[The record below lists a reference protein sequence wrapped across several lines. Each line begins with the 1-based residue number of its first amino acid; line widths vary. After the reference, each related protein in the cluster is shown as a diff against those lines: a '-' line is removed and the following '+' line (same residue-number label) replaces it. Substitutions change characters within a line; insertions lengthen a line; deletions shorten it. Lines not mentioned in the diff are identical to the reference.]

1 MISESVS
8 ILISAGL
15 TLMAFSILYRENRA
29 FRIAEYMYVGAGT
42 GYGAVLS
49 AKYVYD
55 NVWIPVTKGE
65 TVWLLPFL
73 FSLPL
78 YFYFSKRYSWIYRI
92 PMAAIIGVG
101 TGVIVAADFKSR
113 FTEQIRMTILP
124 LFTAKDLYG
133 SFNNIIIVFGVLGAL
148 MFFYFSREP
157 KGPIRVLTTYGK
169 YILMA
174 SFGAAFGQS
183 FMGRLSLV
191 IGRFQTLFEWPAWIL
206 VLTAFGI
213 VAISVMRDLSSKKK
227 PRSSA

>member
-1 MISESVS
+1 MISESFS

-42 GYGAVLS
+42 GYGVVLS

-55 NVWIPVTKGE
+55 NVWIPVTKGQ
-65 TVWLLPFL
+65 TVWLLPLL

-78 YFYFSKRYSWIYRI
+78 YFYFSKKHSWIYRI

-133 SFNNIIIVFGVLGAL
+133 SLNNIIIVFGVLGAL

-157 KGPIRVLTTYGK
+157 KGPVKALTTYGK

-174 SFGAAFGQS
+174 TFGAAFGQS

-206 VLTAFGI
+206 ILIAFGI
-213 VAISVMRDLSSKKK
+213 MTISVMRDRSSQKK
-227 PRSSA
+227 PGSST